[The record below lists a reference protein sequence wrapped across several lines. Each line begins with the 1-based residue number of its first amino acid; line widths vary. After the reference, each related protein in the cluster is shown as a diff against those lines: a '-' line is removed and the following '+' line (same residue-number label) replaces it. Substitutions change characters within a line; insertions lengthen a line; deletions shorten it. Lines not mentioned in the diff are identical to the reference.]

1 MNRRTFV
8 RLLAVVPVASRA
20 RADTAVPRVRIVTP
34 HRALPR
40 PGMPGRYPGAVVSV
54 RSDRALDPAT
64 WQTNAEAVREMMARG
79 MCAMTG
85 MSNASDAWRQFF
97 TPSDVVGIKV
107 NCGGH
112 PHVVSD
118 HEIVAET
125 VLRLL
130 DVGVPATQ
138 IYIYER

>member
-1 MNRRTFV
+1 MDRRTFV
-8 RLLAVVPVASRA
+8 RLLAAAPVASRVRVA
-20 RADTAVPRVRIVTP
+20 TAVPRVRVVTRYAAASR
-34 HRALPR
+34 H
-40 PGMPGRYPGAVVSV
+40 GMPGRYPGTVVSV

-64 WQTNAEAVREMMARG
+64 WETNADAVREMMARG

-85 MSNASDAWRQFF
+85 TRDPGDAWRQFF

-118 HEIVAET
+118 HVIVAET
-125 VLRLL
+125 VRRVM
-130 DVGVPATQ
+130 DV
-138 IYIYER
+138 